1 MVKGAL
7 QETGTFSKVPGHRRG
22 DPDRSPVTDSF
33 IQRWEGARYMPFRV
47 NPVVLLGL
55 IIVSVL
61 SIGVMASA
69 LSGGSGGGGTAS
81 DALAAA
87 EGQLG
92 KPFVMSTDG
101 PDTFSCVGLMR
112 YALRTAGVDP
122 DAPWVPEEYLSRYA
136 PVAPG
141 DLQPGDIVIYPGW
154 ATMYAGNG
162 QVINANEMEGFVTH
176 TSMDVAG
183 EPLGIVRPYG
193 GQQDETIDP
202 VTEPVPVEQQLPVD
216 EQLPA
221 EQQLPVDEQVPAEQ
235 MSVEQAPI
243 EQAPIEQAP
252 IEQAP
257 IEQAPIEQAPVDL
270 PAQV

>member
-1 MVKGAL
+1 
-7 QETGTFSKVPGHRRG
+7 
-22 DPDRSPVTDSF
+22 
-33 IQRWEGARYMPFRV
+33 
-47 NPVVLLGL
+47 
-55 IIVSVL
+55 
-61 SIGVMASA
+61 
-69 LSGGSGGGGTAS
+69 
-81 DALAAA
+81 
-87 EGQLG
+87 
-92 KPFVMSTDG
+92 
-101 PDTFSCVGLMR
+101 MR

-202 VTEPVPVEQQLPVD
+202 VTEQLPVEQQLPVD
-216 EQLPA
+216 EQLPV
-221 EQQLPVDEQVPAEQ
+221 EQQLPVDEQLPVEQ
-235 MSVEQAPI
+235 MSLEQIPV
-243 EQAPIEQAP
+243 
-252 IEQAP
+252 
-257 IEQAPIEQAPVDL
+257 EQAPIEQAPVDL
-270 PAQV
+270 PAQF

>member
-1 MVKGAL
+1 
-7 QETGTFSKVPGHRRG
+7 
-22 DPDRSPVTDSF
+22 
-33 IQRWEGARYMPFRV
+33 MPLRV
-47 NPVVLLGL
+47 NPIVLLGL

-61 SIGVMASA
+61 TTGVLASA
-69 LSGGSGGGGTAS
+69 LSGGGGTAS
-81 DALAAA
+81 DALGAA
-87 EGQLG
+87 EAQLG
-92 KPFVMSTDG
+92 KPFVMATDG

-221 EQQLPVDEQVPAEQ
+221 EQQLPVDAQVPAEQQLPVDEQVPAEQ
-235 MSVEQAPI
+235 MSLEQIPV
-243 EQAPIEQAP
+243 
-252 IEQAP
+252 
-257 IEQAPIEQAPVDL
+257 EQAPIEQAPVDL
-270 PAQV
+270 PAQF